1 MKAKVNDLTVSQL
14 KDIISEVVRERIDD
28 VIEDLKSLVDYDY
41 IESVKEA
48 RKEYKEGKVT
58 NIDDIMN
65 V

>member
-1 MKAKVNDLTVSQL
+1 METKVNDQTVSQL

-28 VIEDLKSLVDYDY
+28 VIEDLKSLVDNDY

-58 NIDDIMN
+58 NIDDIMDA
-65 V
+65 